1 MSDAIYKFRGALL
14 VSHSL
19 LGLLNVTWPFASL
32 VIEKSRLRFSWKFL
46 FLHKEYKIDFPE
58 IVKIEFKRGIFSKS
72 LRFIHISAR
81 APRLIIFWTWNKREL
96 LKVFAEGLSEKFERR
111 KS

>member
-1 MSDAIYKFRGALL
+1 MLYINSALL
-14 VSHSL
+14 VSHPL

-32 VIEKSRLRFSWKFL
+32 AIEKSRLRFSWKFL

-58 IVKIEFKRGIFSKS
+58 IVKIEFKREIFSKS
-72 LRFIHISAR
+72 LRFIHSSAR
-81 APRLIIFWTWNKREL
+81 APRVIIFWTWNKREL
-96 LKVFAEGLSEKFERR
+96 LKVLSESLPEKFERR